1 MNLANMNSKAQEI
14 NTPTLTI
21 KDNVIAFTDYFIQ
34 ISNISEAAIAPIP
47 QLPYPIIAFIL
58 CIIGLLLTFMGMG
71 HTASSVILGL
81 IFLVI
86 GVMIIYH
93 IYLKNK
99 NRGEVLILSLNSGK
113 SFYFKCYDKFFLAK
127 VLDVLKSC
135 VNKEV
140 HSIVVDFSNSV
151 ITNSP
156 IVGGDKNQVEV
167 NV

>member
-1 MNLANMNSKAQEI
+1 MNLAENSKSQEI
-14 NTPTLTI
+14 KTSTLTV
-21 KDNVIAFTDYFIQ
+21 KDNIIAFTDYFIQ

-47 QLPYPIIAFIL
+47 QLPYPSIAIVL
-58 CIIGLLLTFMGMG
+58 CIIGLLLTFMGIG
-71 HTASSVILGL
+71 HAASVAIVGL
-81 IFLVI
+81 ILLVV
-86 GVMIIYH
+86 GVISIYK
-93 IYLKNK
+93 IYQKNK
-99 NRGEVLILSLNSGK
+99 NRGEVLILGLNSGK
-113 SFYFKCYDKFFLAK
+113 SFYFKCHDKLFLRK

-156 IVGGDKNQVEV
+156 IVGGNNNQVGV